1 MDAWIREKLA
11 GWTATCGLVIVIV
24 MVVALW
30 RHASFHRPLSFL
42 LLLLVAVLIVIVANR
57 VRRSIDLL
65 TPPRHGVG
73 YPSAEKPS
81 YIKDSHSAPSGRS
94 SPRSDSAASATRG
107 AEASPLS
114 ARGAA
119 VSSPGQGT
127 DRPAAAHPTPP
138 DPPDNYATIDGAISH
153 AQRAGFIIVSFF
165 DAGVP
170 LPRRLDAVGAE
181 ILYMVFSHVAEVDKN
196 APITVTGGATQEEVT
211 LSIAVLT
218 SSADVLGKRRL
229 GEIRA
234 LVDVLGGRVDTDVQ
248 AGTWTVTARVN
259 RG

>member
-1 MDAWIREKLA
+1 MQPRRIPRTVRTLLSVADSGAPRRRSPTKGENMDAWIREKLA

-119 VSSPGQGT
+119 VSSHGQGT

-138 DPPDNYATIDGAISH
+138 DNYATIDA
-153 AQRAGFIIVSFF
+153 RAS
-165 DAGVP
+165 
-170 LPRRLDAVGAE
+170 
-181 ILYMVFSHVAEVDKN
+181 S
-196 APITVTGGATQEEVT
+196 
-211 LSIAVLT
+211 
-218 SSADVLGKRRL
+218 SSASSTRASPFLGASTPWVRRSS
-229 GEIRA
+229 
-234 LVDVLGGRVDTDVQ
+234 
-248 AGTWTVTARVN
+248 TWCSPTWPRSTRM
-259 RG
+259 RRSR

>member
-107 AEASPLS
+107 TEASPLS

-127 DRPAAAHPTPP
+127 DRPAGP
-138 DPPDNYATIDGAISH
+138 SH
-153 AQRAGFIIVSFF
+153 
-165 DAGVP
+165 
-170 LPRRLDAVGAE
+170 
-181 ILYMVFSHVAEVDKN
+181 
-196 APITVTGGATQEEVT
+196 
-211 LSIAVLT
+211 
-218 SSADVLGKRRL
+218 SARQLRDH
-229 GEIRA
+229 
-234 LVDVLGGRVDTDVQ
+234 
-248 AGTWTVTARVN
+248 
-259 RG
+259 